1 MKVAPIFN
9 GRHTIIM
16 YETMKK
22 FILLGITSLLAA
34 CSGRQSVTVTV
45 SNPIGIDRTEEMIE
59 ISADYV
65 FTTLNL
71 GEMSEIVIYD
81 NKAAEIPYQ
90 LTHDN
95 KIVFPV
101 SVDSCG
107 TSTYTIQEG
116 VPSIINTVVSGK
128 QYPERLD
135 DIAWENDKSGY
146 RLYGPALFNTGN
158 ELYGYDIFTKNI
170 SELVLEERYGRELDP
185 NIRLQLK
192 ELNDAGKKDEADSLY
207 NWMSYHINHG
217 DGMDAYDVGPTLGAG
232 AAALMTDSVNMVYPK
247 SYDTFEILDNGPLRF
262 SMKLTYLP
270 RVVNEDSCVVETR
283 YIQLDRG
290 SYLNKTTV
298 KFDGLTKSTPLAAGS
313 VIHSQNSEGYEYS
326 ADEGYIAYCDS
337 TNNPSAGHG
346 VIYVGLVF
354 PKRLSYVKP
363 VMFDKPAGSAL
374 GHVLGVS
381 EYNPEESFVYYWGS
395 GWSFA
400 GLPELSDWT
409 REMVIKA
416 AQVRAPLI
424 VDIK

>member
-1 MKVAPIFN
+1 MKVALKFI
-9 GRHTIIM
+9 
-16 YETMKK
+16 YKTMKK
-22 FILLGITSLLAA
+22 FIFVSISIILVA
-34 CSGRQSVTVTV
+34 CSDPQSVTVTV
-45 SNPIGIDRTEEMIE
+45 SNPIGIDRTNEMIE

-65 FTTLNL
+65 FSKLNIADT
-71 GEMSEIVIYD
+71 SEIVIYD
-81 NKAAEIPYQ
+81 ERAVEIAYQ
-90 LTHDN
+90 VTYDN

-107 TSTYTIQEG
+107 TSTYTLQEG
-116 VPSIINTVVSGK
+116 VPSIINTLVSGR

-135 DIAWENDKSGY
+135 DIAWENDKAGY

-170 SELVLEERYGRELDP
+170 PDLVLEDRYARELDP
-185 NIRLQLK
+185 ETRLEMK
-192 ELNDAGKKDEADSLY
+192 ELSDAGKKAEADSLY
-207 NWMSYHINHG
+207 NWISYHVNHG
-217 DGMDAYDVGPTLGAG
+217 DGMDAYDVGPTLGGG

-247 SYDTFEILDNGPLRF
+247 SYDIFEILDNGPIRF
-262 SMKLTYLP
+262 TMKLTYFP
-270 RVVNEDSCVVETR
+270 REVKGDSHVVETR
-283 YIQLDRG
+283 FIQLDLG

-298 KFDGLTKSTPLAAGS
+298 RFEGLSESTPIAAGS
-313 VIHSQNSEGYEYS
+313 VIHSQNPKGYEYS
-326 ADEGYIAYCDS
+326 AEEGYIAYCDS

-400 GLPELSDWT
+400 GLPESEDWT
-409 REMVIKA
+409 KEMKKKS
-416 AQVRAPLI
+416 AQVKNPLI
-424 VDIK
+424 VDVK